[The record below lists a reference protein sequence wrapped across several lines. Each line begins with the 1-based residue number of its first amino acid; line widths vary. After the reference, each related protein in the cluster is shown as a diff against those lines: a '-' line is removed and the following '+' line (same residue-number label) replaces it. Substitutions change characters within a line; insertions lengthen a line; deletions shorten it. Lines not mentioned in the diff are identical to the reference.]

1 MKVKALEAAEAAKR
15 QEEQRMEERQARKKA
30 MEFAKKAKERTIQE
44 KMKEEQALL
53 KKEIQEKSKAANEIL
68 RQKGVSVGTVKTL
81 FTDTSSK
88 FNSNNHGTLSKVNL
102 RLYCNCSLFIAI
114 EMVLAQNLHCCLEE
128 VTTNYILPWF
138 FPGSRSERKFRELG
152 YHQLS

>member
-1 MKVKALEAAEAAKR
+1 VKVKALEAAEAAKR

-53 KKEIQEKSKAANEIL
+53 KKEIQEKSKAAEIL

-138 FPGSRSERKFRELG
+138 LSRK
-152 YHQLS
+152 QI

>member
-53 KKEIQEKSKAANEIL
+53 KKEIQEKSKAAEIL

-138 FPGSRSERKFRELG
+138 LSRK
-152 YHQLS
+152 QI

>member
-1 MKVKALEAAEAAKR
+1 MRETIAGKHDVKVKALEAAEAAKR

-53 KKEIQEKSKAANEIL
+53 KKEIQEKSKSANELL

-114 EMVLAQNLHCCLEE
+114 EMLLAQNLHCCLEE

-138 FPGSRSERKFRELG
+138 LSRKRI
-152 YHQLS
+152 